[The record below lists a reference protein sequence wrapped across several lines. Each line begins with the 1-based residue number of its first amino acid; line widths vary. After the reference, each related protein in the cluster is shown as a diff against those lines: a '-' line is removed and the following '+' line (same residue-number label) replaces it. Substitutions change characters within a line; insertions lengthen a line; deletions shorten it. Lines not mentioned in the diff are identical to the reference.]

1 MAKFKCVH
9 TGQVYEYFT
18 DHDIK
23 SMLEHD
29 EYEYVEEEDA
39 DEEAPKPVKTR
50 KGTK

>member
-18 DHDIK
+18 DHDIE

-39 DEEAPKPVKTR
+39 EEAPKPVKTR